1 MTLAEVTPVI
11 ETAIH
16 QNILID
22 GMTWEHVANSYR
34 LTVDEVREIF
44 LRANSAAQA
53 RQGSNAEGW
62 RFLLTQSLLDAAN
75 DAQEAFEK
83 SKRGRVKRKF
93 KEGVEVERVH
103 EESCG
108 NPQFLNT
115 RISAL
120 TTMAQINIPKEF
132 NMNSKSSHDITV
144 NFKNM
149 TDEQL
154 EEMAVLARLEQD
166 GILLIDQQDY
176 RIIEDKSDGEIS
188 PVLPEQPGSEVGN
201 RDVALD
207 GGELPGSGEGG
218 DSQSGRG

>member
-22 GMTWEHVANSYR
+22 GMTWEAVANSHR

-83 SKRGRVKRKF
+83 SKAGKVKRKF
-93 KEGVEVERVH
+93 QDGVEVERIV
-103 EESCG
+103 EDSCG

-115 RISAL
+115 RITAL
-120 TTMAQINIPKEF
+120 STMAQINIPKEF

-149 TDEQL
+149 TDEEL
-154 EEMAVLARLEQD
+154 ERMAVLARLEQE
-166 GILLIDQQDY
+166 GVLLIDQQDY
-176 RIIEDKSDGEIS
+176 RVIEEKSDVPIQV
-188 PVLPEQPGSEVGN
+188 VLPEQPGIPEVNG
-201 RDVALD
+201 DVVV
-207 GGELPGSGEGG
+207 GCGEVPDPCE
-218 DSQSGRG
+218 GRGDQG